1 MIPRTRSKEILSLQ
15 RAVALL
21 AAILAGC
28 GSLFAQGTFESAGGV
43 RYRSEVVTTGLAQPS
58 AMVFLPDGRA
68 LLVERRSG
76 KVDLLDVKSGA
87 IATLDAGFAPL
98 IGKDTGV
105 HDPARPPAL
114 TGEDAGLHD
123 IALHP
128 HYSSNG
134 WIYISYSFGEPERST
149 TVVDRC
155 RLRGNS
161 LVDRERIF
169 TAQAYSEERFHYGGR
184 LAFVGEY
191 LFVTVG
197 DRHHQN
203 RAQQLS
209 IHAGKILRLYDD
221 GRVPPD
227 NPFFGRADALPE
239 IWSYGH
245 RNPQGLMVHP
255 QTGELWSHEHGPL
268 GGDELNLIR
277 RGANYGWPVISW
289 GWEYSGGPIGMGITA
304 REGMEQPAWVW
315 TPAIA
320 PSGMFV
326 YTGNA
331 FPAWRGSMFIGSM
344 AQHHLN
350 RLVIQEGHV
359 VLEERLMYG
368 NAGRVRLVAQGPD
381 GFMYIGND
389 DGQLLRLRPAN

>member
-1 MIPRTRSKEILSLQ
+1 MNSMVRGSEIGNLRRGILLL
-15 RAVALL
+15 VATV
-21 AAILAGC
+21 AGSS
-28 GSLFAQGTFESAGGV
+28 SLFAQDIFESQGV
-43 RYRSEVVTTGLAQPS
+43 RYQTEVVATGLQQPS

-68 LLVERRSG
+68 LLVERRSA

-87 IATLDAGFAPL
+87 ITALEGGFAPL
-98 IGKDTGV
+98 TGKETGAPDATRQSV
-105 HDPARPPAL
+105 V
-114 TGEDAGLHD
+114 TMEDAGVHD

-128 HYSSNG
+128 NYANNG
-134 WIYISYSFGEPERST
+134 WIYISYSLGEHERST
-149 TVVDRC
+149 TAVDRC
-155 RLRGNS
+155 RLRGNR

-169 TAQAYSEERFHYGGR
+169 TAQAYSEDRFHYGGR
-184 LAFVGEY
+184 LTFVGEY

-203 RAQQLS
+203 RAQQFS
-209 IHAGKILRLYDD
+209 NHAGKILRLYDD
-221 GRVPPD
+221 GRVPSD
-227 NPFFGRADALPE
+227 NPFFGRADTRPE

-268 GGDELNLIR
+268 GGDELNIIR

-304 REGMEQPAWVW
+304 HEGMEQPVWVW

-350 RLVIQEGHV
+350 RLVIQDGRV
-359 VLEERLMYG
+359 VVEERLMYG
-368 NAGRVRLVAQGPD
+368 KVGRVRLVAQGPD
-381 GFMYIGND
+381 GFIYIGND

>member
-1 MIPRTRSKEILSLQ
+1 MEVDVFDGQTKQLSLLVVL
-15 RAVALL
+15 AVS
-21 AAILAGC
+21 C
-28 GSLFAQGTFESAGGV
+28 TSVFAQGVFEAASGV
-43 RYRSEVVTTGLAQPS
+43 RYRTEVVTTGLQQPS
-58 AMVFLPDGRA
+58 AMAFLPDGRA

-87 IATLDAGFAPL
+87 ITALEGGFAPL
-98 IGKDTGV
+98 IGTDTGV
-105 HDPARPPAL
+105 RDPARPPAL

-128 HYSSNG
+128 NYASNG

-155 RLRGNS
+155 RLRANR

-169 TAQAYSEERFHYGGR
+169 TAQAYSEDRFHYGGR

-191 LFVTVG
+191 LFLTIG

-209 IHAGKILRLYDD
+209 NHAGKILRLYDD

-227 NPFFGRADALPE
+227 NPFFGRPDARPE
-239 IWSYGH
+239 IWSFGH

-268 GGDELNLIR
+268 GGDELNIIR
-277 RGANYGWPVISW
+277 RGGNYGWPVISW

-304 REGMEQPAWVW
+304 HEGMEQPVWIW

-320 PSGMFV
+320 PSGIFV
-326 YTGNA
+326 YTGTA
-331 FPAWRGSMFIGSM
+331 FPAWRGSVFIGSM

-350 RLVIQEGHV
+350 RLVIQDGHV

-368 NAGRVRLVAQGPD
+368 KVGRVRLVAQGPD
-381 GFMYIGND
+381 GLIYIGND
-389 DGQLLRLRPAN
+389 DGQLLRVRPAD